1 MAGWDTLKNLLKE
14 ELKQRTEEGCDTS
27 GFAEK
32 ITLAGDN
39 KKALNMV
46 YDELMT
52 LEIKRDFP
60 YEEPS
65 ELEKIKALRPKNNIF
80 KVENNNIDFDRFYG
94 AWLGRCCGCALGRPI
109 EMAHF
114 MGGKDGV
121 SGWELVY
128 EWFKGANA
136 YPITGYTP
144 QYSTASEKYGL
155 EAIRSLPSTREHI
168 SFMETDDDIRY
179 TVLGLKLMEEK
190 GTHFTPMDIGTL
202 WYNNLPSNMACTA
215 ERQAYINFAAEKD
228 MVGPSSTNEEIDAF
242 IDFVRTYRNPYRE
255 WIGAQIRIDA
265 YAYAAAGD
273 PQLAAELAWKDAA
286 FSHVKNG
293 IYGAMFCAAMIAAA
307 FTEKDSLKIIEAGL
321 GQIPENCRLAH
332 DIKKAVEITKAA
344 KDQIDLVKNIWEA
357 FKHYDPVHT
366 NNNAALCAASVLF
379 AGDDFETA
387 IATSVLGGWDTD
399 CNGAT
404 VGSVMGA
411 KVGAK
416 HIPDHW
422 SKPLNDT
429 LYSAI
434 PDFHPIKISEC
445 AKRSHKVYE
454 NILKTAKA

>member
-1 MAGWDTLKNLLKE
+1 MAGWDTLKGLLKE

-32 ITLAGDN
+32 IISAGDD
-39 KKALNMV
+39 KEALNAV
-46 YDELMT
+46 YDELMA
-52 LEIKRDFP
+52 LEIKSDFP

-65 ELEKIKALRPKNNIF
+65 ELKKIKDMRPKNTGF
-80 KVENNNIDFDRFYG
+80 KVDNKDIDFDFFYG
-94 AWLGRCCGCALGRPI
+94 AWLGRCCGCALGRPL
-109 EMAHF
+109 EMGHF

-128 EWFKGANA
+128 EWFKGADA
-136 YPITGYTP
+136 YPVTGYAP
-144 QYSTASEKYGL
+144 LRSTAMGKYGL
-155 EAIRSLPSTREHI
+155 EALRSPDSTREHI
-168 SFMETDDDIRY
+168 RFMETDDDIRY
-179 TVLGLKLMEEK
+179 TVLGLKLLEEK
-190 GTHFTPMDIGTL
+190 GVDFSPIDIGTL
-202 WYNNLPSNMACTA
+202 WYDNLPCNMACTA

-228 MVGPSSTNEEIDAF
+228 MVNASGTAQEIDGF

-265 YAYAAAGD
+265 YAYAAAGR

-321 GQIPENCRLAH
+321 GQIPKNCRLTH
-332 DIKKAVEITKAA
+332 DIKRAIEITKAA
-344 KDQIDLVKNIWEA
+344 KDQVELVKNIWEA

-366 NNNAALCAASVLF
+366 NNNAALCAASILF
-379 AGDDFETA
+379 AGDDFENE

-404 VGSVMGA
+404 VGSIMGA

-416 HIPDHW
+416 NIPDHW

-434 PDFHPIKISEC
+434 PDFHPIKISVC
-445 AKRSHKVYE
+445 AERSYGVYK
-454 NILKTAKA
+454 NILDSGC